1 MAPVAFEGGSVPLGR
16 TLVLGLLSALA
27 LLPAFGQVG
36 HPAKGSWLG
45 FWGPSETE
53 RRRILLDLDWR
64 DRRIVGT
71 INPGPHGVPI
81 DRAEID
87 YDTWTMTI
95 EADMPLE
102 SGGKARYVATGKL
115 ENLGSWVNRRYSG
128 TYRHGDETGTF
139 ILTLN

>member
-1 MAPVAFEGGSVPLGR
+1 VHFGR
-16 TLVLGLLSALA
+16 KLVLGLLSSLT
-27 LLPAFGQVG
+27 LLPALAQVG

-64 DRRIVGT
+64 DRQVAGT
-71 INPGPHGVPI
+71 INPGPNAVKI
-81 DRAEID
+81 DRVNID

-95 EADMPLE
+95 EADMPL
-102 SGGKARYVATGKL
+102 SNGKAAPFVATGKL